1 MGKVRVSV
9 IIPTYNRAGTVTKA
23 INSVLAQTLRPYEII
38 VCDDG
43 STDRTIEE
51 LKSKHGNTLRYIQLK
66 HSGLPSVARNAGIRE
81 AKGEWIAFL
90 DSDDI
95 WFPNKLK
102 KQLEYLKESGLSI
115 SSTNAIRKR
124 PNKKQSTMLQ
134 GTPNRIKYSDLVKV
148 NWVVSSSVIAKKNLL
163 RLSGGFPEDPKYKA
177 YEDWVLWMRISTITD
192 IGYLEEPL
200 VTYYDNPVTSVRS
213 AQEQWDKIKRYLQT
227 DIIRWA
233 RKALY
238 KHPAKMRLLKSIIEL
253 PVSIWGD

>member
-9 IIPTYNRAGTVTKA
+9 IIPTYNRAGAVTKA
-23 INSVLAQTLRPYEII
+23 INSILAQTLKPYEII

-43 STDRTIEE
+43 STDKTIEK
-51 LKSKHGNTLRYIQLK
+51 LKKQYGRSLRYIQLT
-66 HSGLPSVARNAGIRE
+66 HSGLPARVRNAGIKA
-81 AKGEWIAFL
+81 AKGEWVAFL

-102 KQLEYLKESGLSI
+102 KQLEYLKESGLLI

-124 PNKKQSTMLQ
+124 PDKKQSIMLR
-134 GTPNRIKYSDLVKV
+134 GAPTRMKHSDLVKV

-192 IGYLEEPL
+192 IGYLAEPL
-200 VTYYDNPVTSVRS
+200 VIYYDNPAMSVRRT
-213 AQEQWDKIKRYLQT
+213 QEQWGNIKRYLQT
-227 DIIRWA
+227 DIVRWA

-238 KHPAKMRLLKSIIEL
+238 SHPAKMRLLKSIMNL
-253 PVSIWGD
+253 PLSIWSS